1 MQTTWENKRII
12 GQLNFLEKLTRPN
25 IAYAVHQCA
34 RFSSN
39 PKASHKMAILRIGRY
54 LMVTR
59 SKGIVFEPNN
69 SSLEL
74 WCDADFSRNWRADTA
89 RRDRST
95 AKSRTGYV
103 VKYAGCPLTWASK
116 IQTEMVLST
125 TEAEFIPLGEG
136 LRTVIPIMSLL
147 EETQVQGANI
157 TNNKAVIKCKVLRI
171 ILER

>member
-1 MQTTWENKRII
+1 
-12 GQLNFLEKLTRPN
+12 
-25 IAYAVHQCA
+25 
-34 RFSSN
+34 
-39 PKASHKMAILRIGRY
+39 
-54 LMVTR
+54 
-59 SKGIVFEPNN
+59 
-69 SSLEL
+69 
-74 WCDADFSRNWRADTA
+74 
-89 RRDRST
+89 
-95 AKSRTGYV
+95 

-157 TNNKAVIKCKVLRI
+157 TNNKAAIKCKVLRI